1 MFREAKE
8 TVRHTPRTHAR
19 AQAVFSE
26 GENRGKDTHAHIHA
40 RVMGPCGLE
49 GKTRLTHARVLA
61 VLRGRE
67 SSKDTHT
74 PTHTPVWW
82 PCSEEKKGNKVTHT
96 PNTRPCV
103 QAVPHSNDAE
113 NGTRPSTRPC
123 VLTVYQTH
131 NFEMEL

>member
-8 TVRHTPRTHAR
+8 TGRHTPRTHAR

-26 GENRGKDTHAHIHA
+26 KERRDARTHARARGVLSKGENRGKDTHAHIHA
-40 RVMGPCGLE
+40 RAMGPCGLE

-74 PTHTPVWW
+74 PTHTPVW
-82 PCSEEKKGNKVTHT
+82 
-96 PNTRPCV
+96 
-103 QAVPHSNDAE
+103 
-113 NGTRPSTRPC
+113 
-123 VLTVYQTH
+123 
-131 NFEMEL
+131 